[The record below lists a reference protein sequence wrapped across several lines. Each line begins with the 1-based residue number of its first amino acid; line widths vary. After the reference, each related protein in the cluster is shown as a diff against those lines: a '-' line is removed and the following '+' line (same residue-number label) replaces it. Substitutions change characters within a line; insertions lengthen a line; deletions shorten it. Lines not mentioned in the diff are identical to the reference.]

1 MKCKKCG
8 KRCNSLKAMGAHY
21 RKKHPSVMKARK
33 SKATKAKTRSVPSGL
48 RYCPTCGREL

>member
-8 KRCNSLKAMGAHY
+8 KRCNSLKAMSAHY
-21 RKKHPSVMKARK
+21 RKKHPGAMKRK
-33 SKATKAKTRSVPSGL
+33 SKATKAKTRSGPSGL